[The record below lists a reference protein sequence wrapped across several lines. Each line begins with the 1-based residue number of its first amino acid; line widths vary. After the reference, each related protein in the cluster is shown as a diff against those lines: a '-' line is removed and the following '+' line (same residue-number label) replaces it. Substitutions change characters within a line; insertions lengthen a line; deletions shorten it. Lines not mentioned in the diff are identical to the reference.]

1 LSINAKR
8 AERAG
13 RMAKQRAGGSEDVID
28 ELRRQYDRL
37 TQSQKRIA
45 EYIVDHPDRVA
56 FSTVDQ
62 MAGQLGVNP
71 STIVRFTYRLGLKG
85 FPDLQERTR
94 QLVRGQLSAASEI
107 VNENSVLAHLEGTAF
122 GTSLGQDLQNLRRT
136 ISAIKL
142 DDLQRASDM
151 IAAARKVFV
160 VGSFNAYSVAF
171 FLGLALDRI
180 RGNTT
185 VWSGDMTLQASQMLE
200 LGPDDCLVAFT
211 SAPYAV
217 STQRAA
223 LLAKEARTKVIEFVS
238 GRHGGRQCAAQRG
251 RGRQQ
256 RAHAR
261 ALWPP
266 RQGAGTPGC
275 FFAEGRRCRVAAQVP
290 RPIGRRSRASACLI
304 SPTTR
309 SPMRAG
315 CSPIWE
321 PRSFASSRRAATAC
335 GAPLP
340 SR

>member
-13 RMAKQRAGGSEDVID
+13 RMAKRRAGGSEDVID

-62 MAGQLGVNP
+62 MAGQLDVNP

-94 QLVRGQLSAASEI
+94 ALVRGQLSAASEI
-107 VNENSVLAHLEGTAF
+107 VNENSVLVHLEGTTF

-136 ISAIKL
+136 IAAIKA
-142 DDLQRASDM
+142 DDLQQASDI
-151 IAAARKVFV
+151 IAAARHVYV

-185 VWSGDMTLQASQMLE
+185 VWSGDMTLQATQSLG
-200 LGPDDCLVAFT
+200 LGPQDCLIAFT

-223 LLAKEARTKVIEFVS
+223 QLAKEARAKVIAVTDTPVS
-238 GRHGGRQCAAQRG
+238 AVGQIADVVLAA
-251 RGRQQ
+251 
-256 RAHAR
+256 ATT
-261 ALWPP
+261 
-266 RQGAGTPGC
+266 GAGLQNSFVAPMAIANALLNG
-275 FFAEGRRCRVAAQVP
+275 VAAADSEHTLE
-290 RPIGRRSRASACLI
+290 RYGRLAKVLGRLDAFLLKADD
-304 SPTTR
+304 
-309 SPMRAG
+309 A
-315 CSPIWE
+315 E
-321 PRSFASSRRAATAC
+321 
-335 GAPLP
+335 
-340 SR
+340 

>member
-13 RMAKQRAGGSEDVID
+13 RMARRRAGGSEDVID

-62 MAGQLGVNP
+62 MAGQLDVNP

-94 QLVRGQLSAASEI
+94 ALVRGQLSAASEI
-107 VNENSVLAHLEGTAF
+107 VNENSVLVHLEGTTF

-136 ISAIKL
+136 IAAIKA
-142 DDLQRASDM
+142 DDLQQASDI
-151 IAAARKVFV
+151 IAAARHVYV

-171 FLGLALDRI
+171 YLGLALDRI

-185 VWSGDMTLQASQMLE
+185 VWSGDMTLQATQSLG
-200 LGPDDCLVAFT
+200 LGPRDCLIAFT

-223 LLAKEARTKVIEFVS
+223 QLAKETRAKVIAVTDTPVS
-238 GRHGGRQCAAQRG
+238 AVGQIADVVLAA
-251 RGRQQ
+251 
-256 RAHAR
+256 ATT
-261 ALWPP
+261 
-266 RQGAGTPGC
+266 GAGLQNSFVAPMAIANALLNGVAAADSEHTLERYG
-275 FFAEGRRCRVAAQVP
+275 RVAKVL
-290 RPIGRRSRASACLI
+290 GRLDAFLLKADD
-304 SPTTR
+304 
-309 SPMRAG
+309 A
-315 CSPIWE
+315 E
-321 PRSFASSRRAATAC
+321 
-335 GAPLP
+335 
-340 SR
+340 

>member
-1 LSINAKR
+1 LSTSAKR

-13 RMAKQRAGGSEDVID
+13 RMAKRRAGDSENVID

-62 MAGQLGVNP
+62 MAGQLGINP

-107 VNENSVLAHLEGTAF
+107 VNENSVLVHLEGTAF
-122 GTSLGQDLQNLRRT
+122 GTSLGQDLQNLHRT
-136 ISAIKL
+136 IAAIKV

-151 IAAARKVFV
+151 IAAARQVFV
-160 VGSFNAYSVAF
+160 LGSFNAYSVAF

-185 VWSGDMTLQASQMLE
+185 VWSGDMTLLGSQSLG
-200 LGPDDCLVAFT
+200 LGPEDCLIAFT

-217 STQRAA
+217 STQRVA
-223 LLAKEARTKVIEFVS
+223 LLAKEAKSKVIAVTDTPIS
-238 GRHGGRQCAAQRG
+238 AVGQIADVILAA
-251 RGRQQ
+251 
-256 RAHAR
+256 AAT
-261 ALWPP
+261 
-266 RQGAGTPGC
+266 GAGLQNSFVAPMAIANALLNG
-275 FFAEGRRCRVAAQVP
+275 VAAANSE
-290 RPIGRRSRASACLI
+290 RTLERYGRLAKVLGRLDAFLLKADD
-304 SPTTR
+304 
-309 SPMRAG
+309 A
-315 CSPIWE
+315 E
-321 PRSFASSRRAATAC
+321 Q
-335 GAPLP
+335 
-340 SR
+340 

>member
-1 LSINAKR
+1 MSRRGRNGRLIGLSINAKR

-13 RMAKQRAGGSEDVID
+13 RMAKRRAGGSEDVID

-107 VNENSVLAHLEGTAF
+107 VNENSVLLHLEGTTF

-136 ISAIKL
+136 ISAIKVE
-142 DDLQRASDM
+142 DLQRASEM

-185 VWSGDMTLQASQMLE
+185 VWSGDMTLQASQSLD

-223 LLAKEARTKVIEFVS
+223 LLAKEARSKVIAVTDTPISAVGQIADVILAAASTGAGLQNSFLAAMAVANALLNGVAAANSEQTLERY
-238 GRHGGRQCAAQRG
+238 GRLAKVLGRQDAFLLKADD
-251 RGRQQ
+251 
-256 RAHAR
+256 
-261 ALWPP
+261 
-266 RQGAGTPGC
+266 
-275 FFAEGRRCRVAAQVP
+275 AE
-290 RPIGRRSRASACLI
+290 
-304 SPTTR
+304 
-309 SPMRAG
+309 
-315 CSPIWE
+315 
-321 PRSFASSRRAATAC
+321 
-335 GAPLP
+335 
-340 SR
+340 

>member
-13 RMAKQRAGGSEDVID
+13 RMAKRRAGGSEDVID

-107 VNENSVLAHLEGTAF
+107 VNENSVLVHLEGTAF

-136 ISAIKL
+136 ISAIKAE
-142 DDLQRASDM
+142 DLQRASDM
-151 IAAARKVFV
+151 IAAARQVFV
-160 VGSFNAYSVAF
+160 IGSFNAYSVAF

-185 VWSGDMTLQASQMLE
+185 VWSGDMTLQASQSLG
-200 LGPDDCLVAFT
+200 LGPQDCLVAFT

-223 LLAKEARTKVIEFVS
+223 LLAKEARAKVIAVTDTPIS
-238 GRHGGRQCAAQRG
+238 AVGQIADVILAA
-251 RGRQQ
+251 
-256 RAHAR
+256 AST
-261 ALWPP
+261 
-266 RQGAGTPGC
+266 GAGLQNS
-275 FFAEGRRCRVAAQVP
+275 FVAAMAVANALLNGVAAANSEHTLE
-290 RPIGRRSRASACLI
+290 RYGRLAKVLERQDAFLLKADD
-304 SPTTR
+304 
-309 SPMRAG
+309 A
-315 CSPIWE
+315 E
-321 PRSFASSRRAATAC
+321 
-335 GAPLP
+335 
-340 SR
+340 

>member
-1 LSINAKR
+1 MWRSGRNGRPTGLSINAKR
-8 AERAG
+8 SERAG
-13 RMAKQRAGGSEDVID
+13 RMAKRRAGGSEDVID

-107 VNENSVLAHLEGTAF
+107 VNENSVLVHLEGTAF

-136 ISAIKL
+136 ISALKA
-142 DDLQRASDM
+142 DDLQRASDI
-151 IAAARKVFV
+151 IAAARQVFV

-185 VWSGDMTLQASQMLE
+185 VWSGDMTLQASQSLG
-200 LGPDDCLVAFT
+200 LGPDDCLIAFT

-223 LLAKEARTKVIEFVS
+223 LLAKEARAKVIAVTDTPIS
-238 GRHGGRQCAAQRG
+238 AVGQIADVILAA
-251 RGRQQ
+251 
-256 RAHAR
+256 AST
-261 ALWPP
+261 
-266 RQGAGTPGC
+266 GAGLQNSFVASMAIANALLNG
-275 FFAEGRRCRVAAQVP
+275 VAAANSEQTLDRYSRLAKVL
-290 RPIGRRSRASACLI
+290 GRLDAFLLKADD
-304 SPTTR
+304 
-309 SPMRAG
+309 A
-315 CSPIWE
+315 E
-321 PRSFASSRRAATAC
+321 
-335 GAPLP
+335 
-340 SR
+340 

>member
-1 LSINAKR
+1 MAKR
-8 AERAG
+8 RP
-13 RMAKQRAGGSEDVID
+13 GGSEDVID

-107 VNENSVLAHLEGTAF
+107 VNENSVLVHLEGTAF

-136 ISAIKL
+136 IAALKVE
-142 DDLQRASDM
+142 DLQRASDM
-151 IAAARKVFV
+151 IAAARRVFV

-185 VWSGDMTLQASQMLE
+185 IWSGDMTLQASQSLA
-200 LGPDDCLVAFT
+200 LGPEDCLIAFT

-223 LLAKEARTKVIEFVS
+223 LLAKDARAKVIAVTDTPIS
-238 GRHGGRQCAAQRG
+238 AVGQIADVILAA
-251 RGRQQ
+251 
-256 RAHAR
+256 AST
-261 ALWPP
+261 
-266 RQGAGTPGC
+266 GAGLQNSFLAAMAVANALLNG
-275 FFAEGRRCRVAAQVP
+275 VAAANSEVTLE
-290 RPIGRRSRASACLI
+290 RYGRLAKVLGRLDAFLLKADD
-304 SPTTR
+304 
-309 SPMRAG
+309 A
-315 CSPIWE
+315 E
-321 PRSFASSRRAATAC
+321 
-335 GAPLP
+335 
-340 SR
+340 

>member
-13 RMAKQRAGGSEDVID
+13 RMAKRRAGGSEDVID

-107 VNENSVLAHLEGTAF
+107 VNENSVLVHLEGTAF

-136 ISAIKL
+136 ISAIKAE
-142 DDLQRASDM
+142 DLQRASDM
-151 IAAARKVFV
+151 IAAARQVYV
-160 VGSFNAYSVAF
+160 VGAFNAYSVAF

-185 VWSGDMTLQASQMLE
+185 VWSGDMTLQASQS
-200 LGPDDCLVAFT
+200 LGVGPEDCLIAFT

-223 LLAKEARTKVIEFVS
+223 LFAKEARAKVIAVTDTPIS
-238 GRHGGRQCAAQRG
+238 AVGQIADVILAA
-251 RGRQQ
+251 
-256 RAHAR
+256 AST
-261 ALWPP
+261 
-266 RQGAGTPGC
+266 GAGLQNS
-275 FFAEGRRCRVAAQVP
+275 FVAAMAVANALLNGVAAANSEHTLE
-290 RPIGRRSRASACLI
+290 RYGRLAKVLERQDAFLLKADD
-304 SPTTR
+304 
-309 SPMRAG
+309 A
-315 CSPIWE
+315 E
-321 PRSFASSRRAATAC
+321 
-335 GAPLP
+335 
-340 SR
+340 

>member
-1 LSINAKR
+1 MSINAKR

-13 RMAKQRAGGSEDVID
+13 RMAKRRAGGSEDVID

-185 VWSGDMTLQASQMLE
+185 VWSGDMTLQASQLLE
-200 LGPDDCLVAFT
+200 LGPDDCLIAFT

-217 STQRAA
+217 STQRVA
-223 LLAKEARTKVIEFVS
+223 LLAKEARTKVIAVTDTPIS
-238 GRHGGRQCAAQRG
+238 AVGQIADVILAA
-251 RGRQQ
+251 
-256 RAHAR
+256 AST
-261 ALWPP
+261 
-266 RQGAGTPGC
+266 GAGLQNSFLAAMAVANALLNG
-275 FFAEGRRCRVAAQVP
+275 VAAANGELTLE
-290 RPIGRRSRASACLI
+290 RYGRLAKVLGRLDAFLLKADD
-304 SPTTR
+304 
-309 SPMRAG
+309 A
-315 CSPIWE
+315 E
-321 PRSFASSRRAATAC
+321 
-335 GAPLP
+335 
-340 SR
+340 

>member
-8 AERAG
+8 SERAG
-13 RMAKQRAGGSEDVID
+13 RMAKRRAGGSEDVID

-107 VNENSVLAHLEGTAF
+107 VNENSVLVHLEGTAF

-136 ISAIKL
+136 ISTLKA
-142 DDLQRASDM
+142 DDLQRASDI
-151 IAAARKVFV
+151 IAAARQVFV

-185 VWSGDMTLQASQMLE
+185 VWSGDMTLQASQSLG
-200 LGPDDCLVAFT
+200 LGPDDCLIAFT

-223 LLAKEARTKVIEFVS
+223 LLAKEARAKVIAVTDTPIS
-238 GRHGGRQCAAQRG
+238 AVGQIADVILAA
-251 RGRQQ
+251 
-256 RAHAR
+256 AST
-261 ALWPP
+261 
-266 RQGAGTPGC
+266 GAGLQNS
-275 FFAEGRRCRVAAQVP
+275 FVAAMAIANALLNGVAAANSEQTLD
-290 RPIGRRSRASACLI
+290 RYGRLAKVLGRLDAFLLKADD
-304 SPTTR
+304 
-309 SPMRAG
+309 AD
-315 CSPIWE
+315 
-321 PRSFASSRRAATAC
+321 
-335 GAPLP
+335 
-340 SR
+340 

>member
-1 LSINAKR
+1 MAKR
-8 AERAG
+8 
-13 RMAKQRAGGSEDVID
+13 RAGGSEDVID

-62 MAGQLGVNP
+62 MAGELGVNP

-185 VWSGDMTLQASQMLE
+185 VWSGDMTLQASQLLE
-200 LGPDDCLVAFT
+200 LGPDDCLIAFT

-217 STQRAA
+217 STRQVA
-223 LLAKEARTKVIEFVS
+223 LLAKEAKAKVIAVTDTPIS
-238 GRHGGRQCAAQRG
+238 AVGQIADVILAA
-251 RGRQQ
+251 
-256 RAHAR
+256 AST
-261 ALWPP
+261 
-266 RQGAGTPGC
+266 GAGLQNSFLAAMAVANALLNG
-275 FFAEGRRCRVAAQVP
+275 VAAANSELTLE
-290 RPIGRRSRASACLI
+290 RYGRLAKVLGRLDAFLLKADD
-304 SPTTR
+304 
-309 SPMRAG
+309 A
-315 CSPIWE
+315 E
-321 PRSFASSRRAATAC
+321 
-335 GAPLP
+335 
-340 SR
+340 

>member
-1 LSINAKR
+1 MSTDVKR

-13 RMAKQRAGGSEDVID
+13 RMARRRAGGSEDVID

-107 VNENSVLAHLEGTAF
+107 VNENSVLVHLEGTTF

-136 ISAIKL
+136 IAALKVE
-142 DDLQRASDM
+142 DLQRASDM
-151 IAAARKVFV
+151 IAAARRVFV

-171 FLGLALDRI
+171 YLGLALDRI

-185 VWSGDMTLQASQMLE
+185 VWSGDMKLQASQSLD
-200 LGPDDCLVAFT
+200 LGPDDCMVAFT

-223 LLAKEARTKVIEFVS
+223 LLAKEARTKVIAVTDTPISAVGQIADVILAAASTGAGLQNSFVAS
-238 GRHGGRQCAAQRG
+238 MAIANALLNGVAAADSAHTLERYGRLAKVLGRQDAFLLKADD
-251 RGRQQ
+251 
-256 RAHAR
+256 
-261 ALWPP
+261 
-266 RQGAGTPGC
+266 
-275 FFAEGRRCRVAAQVP
+275 AE
-290 RPIGRRSRASACLI
+290 
-304 SPTTR
+304 
-309 SPMRAG
+309 
-315 CSPIWE
+315 
-321 PRSFASSRRAATAC
+321 
-335 GAPLP
+335 
-340 SR
+340 

>member
-13 RMAKQRAGGSEDVID
+13 RMAKRRAGGSEDVID

-107 VNENSVLAHLEGTAF
+107 VNENSVLVHLEGTAF

-136 ISAIKL
+136 ISALKVE
-142 DDLQRASDM
+142 DLQRASDI
-151 IAAARKVFV
+151 IAAARRVFV

-180 RGNTT
+180 RGNVT
-185 VWSGDMTLQASQMLE
+185 VWSGDMTLQASQLVD
-200 LGPDDCLVAFT
+200 LGPEDCLIAFT

-217 STQRAA
+217 STQKVAQ
-223 LLAKEARTKVIEFVS
+223 LAKEAKARVIAVTDTPIS
-238 GRHGGRQCAAQRG
+238 AVGQIADVILAA
-251 RGRQQ
+251 
-256 RAHAR
+256 AST
-261 ALWPP
+261 
-266 RQGAGTPGC
+266 GAGLQNS
-275 FFAEGRRCRVAAQVP
+275 FVAAMAVANALLNGVAAANSTLTLE
-290 RPIGRRSRASACLI
+290 RYGRLAKVLGRLDAFLLKADD
-304 SPTTR
+304 
-309 SPMRAG
+309 A
-315 CSPIWE
+315 E
-321 PRSFASSRRAATAC
+321 
-335 GAPLP
+335 
-340 SR
+340 

>member
-13 RMAKQRAGGSEDVID
+13 RMAKRRAGGSEDVID

-62 MAGQLGVNP
+62 MAGQLDVNP

-136 ISAIKL
+136 IAAIKV

-185 VWSGDMTLQASQMLE
+185 VWSGDMTLQASQLLE
-200 LGPDDCLVAFT
+200 LGPDDCLIAFT

-217 STQRAA
+217 STQRVA
-223 LLAKEARTKVIEFVS
+223 LLAKEAKAKVIAVTDTPIS
-238 GRHGGRQCAAQRG
+238 AVGQIADVILAA
-251 RGRQQ
+251 
-256 RAHAR
+256 AST
-261 ALWPP
+261 
-266 RQGAGTPGC
+266 GAGLQNS
-275 FFAEGRRCRVAAQVP
+275 FVAAMAVANALLNGVAAANSELTLE
-290 RPIGRRSRASACLI
+290 RYGRLAKVLGRLDAFLLKADD
-304 SPTTR
+304 
-309 SPMRAG
+309 A
-315 CSPIWE
+315 E
-321 PRSFASSRRAATAC
+321 
-335 GAPLP
+335 
-340 SR
+340 

>member
-1 LSINAKR
+1 MSTNAKR

-13 RMAKQRAGGSEDVID
+13 RMAKRRAGGSEDVID

-107 VNENSVLAHLEGTAF
+107 VNENSVLVHLEGTAF

-136 ISAIKL
+136 ISAIKVE
-142 DDLQRASDM
+142 DLQRASDL

-180 RGNTT
+180 RGNTV
-185 VWSGDMTLQASQMLE
+185 VWSGDMTLQASQLLD
-200 LGPDDCLVAFT
+200 LGPDDCLIAFS

-217 STQRAA
+217 STQKVAQ
-223 LLAKEARTKVIEFVS
+223 LAKEAKAKVVAITDTPISAV
-238 GRHGGRQCAAQRG
+238 GQIADVILAA
-251 RGRQQ
+251 
-256 RAHAR
+256 AST
-261 ALWPP
+261 
-266 RQGAGTPGC
+266 GAGLQNS
-275 FFAEGRRCRVAAQVP
+275 FVAAMAVANALLNGVAAADSE
-290 RPIGRRSRASACLI
+290 RTLERYGRLAKVLGRLDAFLLKTDDA
-304 SPTTR
+304 
-309 SPMRAG
+309 
-315 CSPIWE
+315 E
-321 PRSFASSRRAATAC
+321 
-335 GAPLP
+335 
-340 SR
+340 

>member
-1 LSINAKR
+1 MSINAKR

-13 RMAKQRAGGSEDVID
+13 RMAKRRPGGSEDVID

-107 VNENSVLAHLEGTAF
+107 VNENSVLVHLEGTTF

-136 ISAIKL
+136 IAAIKAE
-142 DDLQRASDM
+142 DLQRASDM
-151 IAAARKVFV
+151 IAAARQVFV

-185 VWSGDMTLQASQMLE
+185 VWSGDITLQASQSLD
-200 LGPDDCLVAFT
+200 LGPDDCLIAFT

-223 LLAKEARTKVIEFVS
+223 QLAKEAKSKVIAITDTPISAV
-238 GRHGGRQCAAQRG
+238 GQIADVILAA
-251 RGRQQ
+251 
-256 RAHAR
+256 AST
-261 ALWPP
+261 
-266 RQGAGTPGC
+266 GAGLQNS
-275 FFAEGRRCRVAAQVP
+275 FVAAMAIANALLNGVAAANSAHTLE
-290 RPIGRRSRASACLI
+290 RYGRLAKVLGRLDAFLLKADD
-304 SPTTR
+304 
-309 SPMRAG
+309 A
-315 CSPIWE
+315 E
-321 PRSFASSRRAATAC
+321 
-335 GAPLP
+335 
-340 SR
+340 

>member
-13 RMAKQRAGGSEDVID
+13 RMAKRRAGGSENVID

-62 MAGQLGVNP
+62 MAGQLDVNP

-107 VNENSVLAHLEGTAF
+107 VNENSVLVHLEGTAF

-136 ISAIKL
+136 ISAIKA
-142 DDLQRASDM
+142 DDLQRASDL

-185 VWSGDMTLQASQMLE
+185 VWSGDMTLQASQLVD
-200 LGPDDCLVAFT
+200 LGPDDCLIAFT

-217 STQRAA
+217 STQKVAQ
-223 LLAKEARTKVIEFVS
+223 LAKEAKAKLIAVTDTPISAVGQIADVIL
-238 GRHGGRQCAAQRG
+238 AA
-251 RGRQQ
+251 
-256 RAHAR
+256 AST
-261 ALWPP
+261 
-266 RQGAGTPGC
+266 GAGLQNSFLAAMAVANALLNG
-275 FFAEGRRCRVAAQVP
+275 VAAANSELTLE
-290 RPIGRRSRASACLI
+290 RYGRLAKVLGRLDAFLLKADD
-304 SPTTR
+304 
-309 SPMRAG
+309 A
-315 CSPIWE
+315 E
-321 PRSFASSRRAATAC
+321 
-335 GAPLP
+335 
-340 SR
+340 

>member
-1 LSINAKR
+1 MAKR
-8 AERAG
+8 
-13 RMAKQRAGGSEDVID
+13 RAGGSEDVID

-107 VNENSVLAHLEGTAF
+107 VNENSVLVHLEGTAF

-136 ISAIKL
+136 ISAIKVE
-142 DDLQRASDM
+142 DLQRASDLT
-151 IAAARKVFV
+151 AAARKVFV
-160 VGSFNAYSVAF
+160 VGAFNAYSVAF

-185 VWSGDMTLQASQMLE
+185 VWSGDMTLQASQLVD
-200 LGPDDCLVAFT
+200 LGPDDCLIAFT

-217 STQRAA
+217 STQKVAQ
-223 LLAKEARTKVIEFVS
+223 LAKEAKAKVIAITDTPISAVGQIADVILAAASTGAGLQNSFVAS
-238 GRHGGRQCAAQRG
+238 MAIANALLNGVAAANSEHTLERYGRLAKVLGRQDAFLLKADD
-251 RGRQQ
+251 
-256 RAHAR
+256 
-261 ALWPP
+261 
-266 RQGAGTPGC
+266 
-275 FFAEGRRCRVAAQVP
+275 AE
-290 RPIGRRSRASACLI
+290 
-304 SPTTR
+304 
-309 SPMRAG
+309 
-315 CSPIWE
+315 
-321 PRSFASSRRAATAC
+321 
-335 GAPLP
+335 
-340 SR
+340 

>member
-1 LSINAKR
+1 LSTNAKR

-13 RMAKQRAGGSEDVID
+13 RMAKRRAGGSEDVID

-45 EYIVDHPDRVA
+45 EYIVDHPDLVA

-94 QLVRGQLSAASEI
+94 VLVRGQLSAASEI

-136 ISAIKL
+136 IAAIKV

-185 VWSGDMTLQASQMLE
+185 VWSGDMTLQASQLLE
-200 LGPDDCLVAFT
+200 LGPDDCLIAFT

-217 STQRAA
+217 STQRVA
-223 LLAKEARTKVIEFVS
+223 LLAKEAKAKVIAVTDTPIS
-238 GRHGGRQCAAQRG
+238 AVGQIADVILAA
-251 RGRQQ
+251 
-256 RAHAR
+256 AST
-261 ALWPP
+261 
-266 RQGAGTPGC
+266 GAGLQNSFLAAMAVGN
-275 FFAEGRRCRVAAQVP
+275 ALLNGVAAADSALTLE
-290 RPIGRRSRASACLI
+290 RYGRLAKVLGRLDAFLLKTDDA
-304 SPTTR
+304 
-309 SPMRAG
+309 
-315 CSPIWE
+315 E
-321 PRSFASSRRAATAC
+321 
-335 GAPLP
+335 
-340 SR
+340 

>member
-13 RMAKQRAGGSEDVID
+13 RLGKRRPGGSEDVID

-107 VNENSVLAHLEGTAF
+107 VNENSVLVHLEGTAF

-136 ISAIKL
+136 ISAIKAE
-142 DDLQRASDM
+142 DLQHASDL

-185 VWSGDMTLQASQMLE
+185 MWSGDMTLQASQSLD
-200 LGPDDCLVAFT
+200 LGPQDCLIAFT

-223 LLAKEARTKVIEFVS
+223 QLAREARAKVIAVTDTPISAVGQIADVILAAATTGAGLQNSFVAPMAIANALLNGVAAANSAHTLERYGRLAKVL
-238 GRHGGRQCAAQRG
+238 GRLDAFLLKADD
-251 RGRQQ
+251 
-256 RAHAR
+256 
-261 ALWPP
+261 
-266 RQGAGTPGC
+266 
-275 FFAEGRRCRVAAQVP
+275 AE
-290 RPIGRRSRASACLI
+290 
-304 SPTTR
+304 
-309 SPMRAG
+309 
-315 CSPIWE
+315 
-321 PRSFASSRRAATAC
+321 
-335 GAPLP
+335 
-340 SR
+340 

>member
-1 LSINAKR
+1 MRSCRTSSSGRSGRPTGLSINAKR
-8 AERAG
+8 GERAG
-13 RMAKQRAGGSEDVID
+13 RMAKRRAGGSEDVID

-107 VNENSVLAHLEGTAF
+107 VNENSVLVHLEGTTF

-136 ISAIKL
+136 ISAIKAE
-142 DDLQRASDM
+142 DLQRASDI
-151 IAAARKVFV
+151 IAAARQVYV

-185 VWSGDMTLQASQMLE
+185 VWSGDMTLQASQLVD
-200 LGPDDCLVAFT
+200 LGPDDCLIAFS

-223 LLAKEARTKVIEFVS
+223 QLAKEARAKVIAVTDTPIS
-238 GRHGGRQCAAQRG
+238 AVGQIADVILAAASTG
-251 RGRQQ
+251 
-256 RAHAR
+256 
-261 ALWPP
+261 
-266 RQGAGTPGC
+266 PGLQNS
-275 FFAEGRRCRVAAQVP
+275 FVAAMAIANALLNGVAAADSAHTLE
-290 RPIGRRSRASACLI
+290 RYGRLAKVLERQDAFLLKADD
-304 SPTTR
+304 
-309 SPMRAG
+309 A
-315 CSPIWE
+315 E
-321 PRSFASSRRAATAC
+321 
-335 GAPLP
+335 
-340 SR
+340 

>member
-1 LSINAKR
+1 MSINAKR
-8 AERAG
+8 SERAG
-13 RMAKQRAGGSEDVID
+13 RIPKRRAGGSEDVID

-107 VNENSVLAHLEGTAF
+107 VNENSVLVHLDGTAF

-136 ISAIKL
+136 ISGLKA
-142 DDLQRASDM
+142 DDLQRASDI
-151 IAAARKVFV
+151 IASARQVFV

-185 VWSGDMTLQASQMLE
+185 VWSGDITLQASQSLG
-200 LGPDDCLVAFT
+200 LGPDDCLIAFT

-223 LLAKEARTKVIEFVS
+223 LLAKEA
-238 GRHGGRQCAAQRG
+238 
-251 RGRQQ
+251 
-256 RAHAR
+256 HAR
-261 ALWPP
+261 VIAVTDTPISAVGQIADVILAAAST
-266 RQGAGTPGC
+266 GAGLQNS
-275 FFAEGRRCRVAAQVP
+275 FVAAMAIANALLNGVAAANSEQTLERYSRLAKVL
-290 RPIGRRSRASACLI
+290 GRLDAFLLKADD
-304 SPTTR
+304 
-309 SPMRAG
+309 A
-315 CSPIWE
+315 E
-321 PRSFASSRRAATAC
+321 
-335 GAPLP
+335 
-340 SR
+340 

>member
-8 AERAG
+8 VERAG
-13 RMAKQRAGGSEDVID
+13 RMAKRRAGGSEDVID

-107 VNENSVLAHLEGTAF
+107 VNENSVLVHLEGTAF

-136 ISAIKL
+136 ISAIKVE
-142 DDLQRASDM
+142 DLQRASDL

-185 VWSGDMTLQASQMLE
+185 VWSGDMTLQASQLVD
-200 LGPDDCLVAFT
+200 LGPDDCLIAFT

-217 STQRAA
+217 STQKVAQ
-223 LLAKEARTKVIEFVS
+223 LAKEAKAKVIAITDTPISAV
-238 GRHGGRQCAAQRG
+238 GQIADVVLAA
-251 RGRQQ
+251 
-256 RAHAR
+256 AST
-261 ALWPP
+261 
-266 RQGAGTPGC
+266 GAGLQNS
-275 FFAEGRRCRVAAQVP
+275 FVAAMAVANALLNGVAAANSELTLE
-290 RPIGRRSRASACLI
+290 RYGRLAKVLGRLDAFLLKADD
-304 SPTTR
+304 
-309 SPMRAG
+309 A
-315 CSPIWE
+315 E
-321 PRSFASSRRAATAC
+321 
-335 GAPLP
+335 
-340 SR
+340 

>member
-13 RMAKQRAGGSEDVID
+13 RMAKRRAGGSEDVID

-62 MAGQLGVNP
+62 MGGQLGVNP

-107 VNENSVLAHLEGTAF
+107 VNENSVLVHLEGTAF

-136 ISAIKL
+136 ISAIKAE
-142 DDLQRASDM
+142 DLQRASDM
-151 IAAARKVFV
+151 IAAARQVYV
-160 VGSFNAYSVAF
+160 VGAFNAYSVAF

-185 VWSGDMTLQASQMLE
+185 VWSGDMTLQASQSLD
-200 LGPDDCLVAFT
+200 LGPQDCLIAFT

-223 LLAKEARTKVIEFVS
+223 QVAKEARAGVIAVTDTPIS
-238 GRHGGRQCAAQRG
+238 AVGQIADVILAA
-251 RGRQQ
+251 
-256 RAHAR
+256 AST
-261 ALWPP
+261 
-266 RQGAGTPGC
+266 GAGLQNS
-275 FFAEGRRCRVAAQVP
+275 FVAAMAVANALLN
-290 RPIGRRSRASACLI
+290 GV
-304 SPTTR
+304 
-309 SPMRAG
+309 
-315 CSPIWE
+315 
-321 PRSFASSRRAATAC
+321 AATNSAHTLERY
-335 GAPLP
+335 GRLAKVLE
-340 SR
+340 RQDAFLLKADDAE

>member
-1 LSINAKR
+1 MFPSGRSGRLTGLSINAKR

-13 RMAKQRAGGSEDVID
+13 RMAKRRAGGSEDVID

-45 EYIVDHPDRVA
+45 EYIVDHPDKVA

-107 VNENSVLAHLEGTAF
+107 VNENSVLVHLEGTAF

-136 ISAIKL
+136 ISAIKVE
-142 DDLQRASDM
+142 DLQRASDL

-185 VWSGDMTLQASQMLE
+185 VWSGDMTLQASQLVD
-200 LGPDDCLVAFT
+200 LGPDDCLIAFT

-217 STQRAA
+217 STQKVAQ
-223 LLAKEARTKVIEFVS
+223 LAKEAKAKVIAITDTPISAV
-238 GRHGGRQCAAQRG
+238 GQIADVVLAA
-251 RGRQQ
+251 
-256 RAHAR
+256 AST
-261 ALWPP
+261 
-266 RQGAGTPGC
+266 GAGLQNS
-275 FFAEGRRCRVAAQVP
+275 FVAAMAVANALLNGVAAADSELTLE
-290 RPIGRRSRASACLI
+290 RYGRLAKVLGRLDAFLLKADD
-304 SPTTR
+304 
-309 SPMRAG
+309 A
-315 CSPIWE
+315 E
-321 PRSFASSRRAATAC
+321 
-335 GAPLP
+335 
-340 SR
+340 

>member
-1 LSINAKR
+1 LSTNAKR

-13 RMAKQRAGGSEDVID
+13 RMAKRRAGGSEDVID

-45 EYIVDHPDRVA
+45 EYIVDHPDLVA

-136 ISAIKL
+136 IAAIKV

-185 VWSGDMTLQASQMLE
+185 VWSGDMTLQASQLLE
-200 LGPDDCLVAFT
+200 LGPDDCLIAFT

-217 STQRAA
+217 STQRVA
-223 LLAKEARTKVIEFVS
+223 LLAKEAKAKVIAVTDTPIS
-238 GRHGGRQCAAQRG
+238 AVGQIADVILAA
-251 RGRQQ
+251 
-256 RAHAR
+256 AST
-261 ALWPP
+261 
-266 RQGAGTPGC
+266 GAGLQNSFLAAMAVANALLNG
-275 FFAEGRRCRVAAQVP
+275 VAAADSALTLE
-290 RPIGRRSRASACLI
+290 RYGRLAKVLGRLDAFLLKTDDA
-304 SPTTR
+304 
-309 SPMRAG
+309 
-315 CSPIWE
+315 E
-321 PRSFASSRRAATAC
+321 
-335 GAPLP
+335 
-340 SR
+340 

>member
-1 LSINAKR
+1 MAKR
-8 AERAG
+8 
-13 RMAKQRAGGSEDVID
+13 RAGGSEDVID

-62 MAGQLGVNP
+62 MAGQLDVNP

-107 VNENSVLAHLEGTAF
+107 VNENSVLVHLEGTAF

-136 ISAIKL
+136 ISGIKA
-142 DDLQRASDM
+142 DDLQRASDI
-151 IAAARKVFV
+151 IAAARQVFV
-160 VGSFNAYSVAF
+160 VGAFNAYSVAF

-185 VWSGDMTLQASQMLE
+185 VWSGDMTLQASQSLA
-200 LGPDDCLVAFT
+200 LGPEDCLVAFT

-223 LLAKEARTKVIEFVS
+223 LLAKDAKSKVIAVTDTPIS
-238 GRHGGRQCAAQRG
+238 AVGQIADVILAA
-251 RGRQQ
+251 
-256 RAHAR
+256 AST
-261 ALWPP
+261 
-266 RQGAGTPGC
+266 GAGLQNS
-275 FFAEGRRCRVAAQVP
+275 FVAAMAVANALLNGVAAANSELTLE
-290 RPIGRRSRASACLI
+290 RYGRLAKVLGRLDAFLLKADD
-304 SPTTR
+304 
-309 SPMRAG
+309 A
-315 CSPIWE
+315 E
-321 PRSFASSRRAATAC
+321 
-335 GAPLP
+335 
-340 SR
+340 